1 MQQPQQSKTVADR
14 RWNET
19 EERAKCA
26 TILTSKM
33 KSKMWLLKVGGIPPA
48 GDGIV
53 PAHFPLVAY
62 ECSVAPHLQFHLV
75 CSLFHFRD
83 LNRCIVVAH
92 CGFKLYFPS
101 G

>member
-14 RWNET
+14 RWNGKQKKGLNVL
-19 EERAKCA
+19 RF
-26 TILTSKM
+26 SPPKM

-62 ECSVAPHLQFHLV
+62 ECSSCSASSVSLGVL
-75 CSLFHFRD
+75 SLFHFRD
-83 LNRCIVVAH
+83 
-92 CGFKLYFPS
+92 
-101 G
+101 